1 MYGRRFIQSCIWYVP
16 CSYRIV
22 SYIFFLSFHLFL
34 SSSMYHACH
43 LISCHRLSAAQE
55 AFAFMNESPY
65 ITYSLSF
72 SSSDS
77 FFFSDSCS
85 QHSKYSL
92 SFRKTS
98 FRTSYRP
105 VVLSFCIADIHRIRI
120 LHLSTL
126 VRSSGTYP
134 FENKFPTQFHWFWCG
149 TLHLWLL
156 PVLRSDPLPDCALR
170 YS

>member
-1 MYGRRFIQSCIWYVP
+1 MIGPILQNTAQIFSIIYNHN
-16 CSYRIV
+16 RI
-22 SYIFFLSFHLFL
+22 LSFSQYPPPLCKGKRAIPILQCLLPVLPF
-34 SSSMYHACH
+34 S
-43 LISCHRLSAAQE
+43 LIHTS
-55 AFAFMNESPY
+55 Y

-134 FENKFPTQFHWFWCG
+134 FENKFPTQFH
-149 TLHLWLL
+149 
-156 PVLRSDPLPDCALR
+156 
-170 YS
+170 